1 MNLISTFL
9 LAILD
14 ISVFSLMLLF
24 SSNPNGL
31 IVFCWSIYA
40 IIVLVYNFG
49 YFSALKRAFKK
60 LNKI

>member
-24 SSNPNGL
+24 SNNPNGL
-31 IVFCWSIYA
+31 IVFCWSIYVV
-40 IIVLVYNFG
+40 IVLVYNFG
-49 YFSALKRAFKK
+49 YFSTLKRVLRKK
-60 LNKI
+60 I

>member
-24 SSNPNGL
+24 PNNPNGL
-31 IVFCWSIYA
+31 IVFCWSIYVV
-40 IIVLVYNFG
+40 IVLVYNFG
-49 YFSALKRAFKK
+49 YFSALKRVLKK